1 MTKIETI
8 SDNCIEEKPSDLF
21 DFFSNKFGV
30 SGTTSFIY
38 NSKAHFII
46 TLYIKEQSGYAHFES
61 ICKAIPRKVASRGTV
76 QSILDMGVKLDIFS
90 KLTYQNDK
98 RIKLYNL
105 SEDASDAMDK
115 FFKDFLNAL
124 DD

>member
-30 SGTTSFIY
+30 SGKTSFIY

-46 TLYIKEQSGYAHFES
+46 TLYIKERSGYAHLSQF
-61 ICKAIPRKVASRGTV
+61 
-76 QSILDMGVKLDIFS
+76 VKL
-90 KLTYQNDK
+90 
-98 RIKLYNL
+98 
-105 SEDASDAMDK
+105 
-115 FFKDFLNAL
+115 FLER
-124 DD
+124 